1 MYQRRN
7 EWMVDRSS
15 LLIAAYTGASGGT
28 RNTIEYAKRQAGCE
42 IHYLDLAVGHDTDHC
57 AE

>member
-1 MYQRRN
+1 MLRAADAVYYISDSYSRPVYQRRN

-28 RNTIEYAKRQAGCE
+28 SNTIEYA
-42 IHYLDLAVGHDTDHC
+42 
-57 AE
+57 